1 MYIPERIGI
10 PYRCFSWYIEKW
22 WLDRF
27 CEYIIVGILIAGI
40 PVFYPTKVEE
50 KIWMFGDRPLLKLW
64 KLCHHMI
71 VYTWVQCEAPKIA
84 KLVYKPQ

>member
-40 PVFYPTKVEE
+40 PVFLSHKSGRKNMDVWGSPAVETLE
-50 KIWMFGDRPLLKLW
+50 TLSSYDCI
-64 KLCHHMI
+64 HMG
-71 VYTWVQCEAPKIA
+71 TM
-84 KLVYKPQ
+84 